1 MKCILLSFTLLSLS
15 IAKAQQKLPANHLQ
29 VSGGISTFYKNK
41 SLKGVS
47 INTEYTHY
55 FRKKTAWS
63 IGLGGAFHDASIP
76 VFYTDPALGIVRD
89 GSLRET
95 VGGIQISAQV
105 GQSLIRNSRHEL
117 QAKLGT
123 ALRYQSSSQLK
134 GYIIF
139 FGPVPDYSIINY
151 PKQRTIT
158 LGGTLELAYNY
169 TFKNGITM
177 GLLGSIQQH
186 IDDEQISRLSIS
198 IGKRF

>member
-1 MKCILLSFTLLSLS
+1 MKCILLSFALLSLS
-15 IAKAQQKLPANHLQ
+15 IAKAQQKMPANHLQ
-29 VSGGISTFYKNK
+29 VSAGSSTYYNNK

-63 IGLGGAFHDASIP
+63 IGLGGTVHDASIP

-95 VGGIQISAQV
+95 VGGVQISAQV

-139 FGPVPDYSIINY
+139 LGPVPDYSIINY
-151 PKQRTIT
+151 PNQRTIAF
-158 LGGTLELAYNY
+158 GGNLELAYNY
-169 TFKNGITM
+169 TLKNGITM
-177 GLLGSIQQH
+177 GIMGGIQQH
-186 IDDEQISRLSIS
+186 IDGEQISRLCFTF
-198 IGKRF
+198 GKRL